1 MTTRAHLSGKF
12 IQVSSPA
19 LNVLLVELAKKPL
32 NTFSTDFWE
41 EFGLVFDKISLEP
54 DVRAVI
60 LASALPKLFSAG
72 IEFTGLQGI
81 SEFSK
86 DGARRG
92 LQTHHHI
99 KRFQHAI
106 SAPER
111 CPFPVIV
118 AVHGYTIGL
127 AVEIISACDIRLASE
142 DTKFSIKEAAVG
154 LAADIGSLARV
165 PKIAG
170 NQSLVREL
178 ALTARDFS
186 AAEGEKL
193 GLISRVV
200 PGSRNEVIAEALNVA
215 KLIAANSPV
224 AVVGT
229 KRVLLHSRDSTVDE
243 NLEYVAAWNASA
255 LQTVVRDLLCALLL
269 GCF

>member
-1 MTTRAHLSGKF
+1 M
-12 IQVSSPA
+12 
-19 LNVLLVELAKKPL
+19 
-32 NTFSTDFWE
+32 
-41 EFGLVFDKISLEP
+41 
-54 DVRAVI
+54 
-60 LASALPKLFSAG
+60 
-72 IEFTGLQGI
+72 
-81 SEFSK
+81 
-86 DGARRG
+86 
-92 LQTHHHI
+92 
-99 KRFQHAI
+99 
-106 SAPER
+106 
-111 CPFPVIV
+111 
-118 AVHGYTIGL
+118 
-127 AVEIISACDIRLASE
+127 
-142 DTKFSIKEAAVG
+142 
-154 LAADIGSLARV
+154 
-165 PKIAG
+165 
-170 NQSLVREL
+170 VREL

-255 LQTVVRDLLCALLL
+255 LQTVVRDVLCALLL